1 MLIFCYFN
9 LPLLTQTL
17 CIKLIYSWNFM
28 CTAKEAVILLLSWST
43 LYVAFSKCI
52 VYWFYISHLDLPLIT
67 QNASEKAI
75 FLLNWRCSA
84 KETVILLLSW
94 SARYI
99 VFSKCIVSWI
109 FGFAT
114 IHRRCFCNS
123 QLFFKF
129 YLLRKRSSNI
139 SSFMEHPV
147 YSNFRMYSF
156 LILFFQILICHYL
169 LKVYA

>member
-1 MLIFCYFN
+1 MYKTHLFLKFYVYCKRSSDIASFVKHSVRSIFKMYS
-9 LPLLTQTL
+9 LLVLHFTFGFAT
-17 CIKLIYSWNFM
+17 NH
-28 CTAKEAVILLLSWST
+28 
-43 LYVAFSKCI
+43 SKCHFFVKLKVLCERNSDI
-52 VYWFYISHLDLPLIT
+52 ASFVERPLY
-67 QNASEKAI
+67 SI
-75 FLLNWRCSA
+75 FQMYSLLN
-84 KETVILLLSW
+84 LL
-94 SARYI
+94 
-99 VFSKCIVSWI
+99 FF

>member
-1 MLIFCYFN
+1 MYKTHLFLKFYVYCKRSSDIASFVKHSVRSIFKMYS
-9 LPLLTQTL
+9 LLVLHFTFGFAT
-17 CIKLIYSWNFM
+17 NH
-28 CTAKEAVILLLSWST
+28 
-43 LYVAFSKCI
+43 SKCF
-52 VYWFYISHLDLPLIT
+52 WKSHFFVKLKVLCERNSDIASFVERPLY
-67 QNASEKAI
+67 SI
-75 FLLNWRCSA
+75 FQMYSLLN
-84 KETVILLLSW
+84 LL
-94 SARYI
+94 
-99 VFSKCIVSWI
+99 FF